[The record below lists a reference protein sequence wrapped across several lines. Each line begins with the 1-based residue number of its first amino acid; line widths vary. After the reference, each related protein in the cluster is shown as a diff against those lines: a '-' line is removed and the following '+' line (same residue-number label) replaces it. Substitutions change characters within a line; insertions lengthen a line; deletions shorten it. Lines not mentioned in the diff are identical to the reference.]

1 MSIIFLLFP
10 RPPIVIVLELALR
23 RRGAG
28 ATGGIGGGK
37 RDIVVEAAAASAS
50 LHCGKNKSISSPTEK
65 LDEYS
70 AGKYRVHDGQTLIG
84 VLLLAQR
91 PLQRRRHGFREAG

>member
-1 MSIIFLLFP
+1 MKWAKRKLPIDGRFEKCLYSFEGRYFWQRKLFLTVSIIFLLFP

-50 LHCGKNKSISSPTEK
+50 LHCGKYKSISSPFGK
-65 LDEYS
+65 LDV
-70 AGKYRVHDGQTLIG
+70 G
-84 VLLLAQR
+84 
-91 PLQRRRHGFREAG
+91 

>member
-1 MSIIFLLFP
+1 MTNCSTNNRLVLNGRSWQKKLFLTVSIIFLLLP

-50 LHCGKNKSISSPTEK
+50 LHCGKYKSISSPIGK
-65 LDEYS
+65 LDV
-70 AGKYRVHDGQTLIG
+70 G
-84 VLLLAQR
+84 
-91 PLQRRRHGFREAG
+91 